1 MGSCTLKNIW
11 EIINPW
17 NGFPTIKIISN
28 GLRFVACLF
37 SQEEQNE
44 LKQLKIEEKDER
56 NVALGNAAKAR
67 AYELMMWLYTISI
80 SLLAFFHIIS
90 LIAFFILL
98 GVYVICQIYFI
109 IRLYRYHKDL

>member
-1 MGSCTLKNIW
+1 MKHG
-11 EIINPW
+11 E
-17 NGFPTIKIISN
+17 
-28 GLRFVACLF
+28 LF

-80 SLLAFFHIIS
+80 YLLAFFHIIS